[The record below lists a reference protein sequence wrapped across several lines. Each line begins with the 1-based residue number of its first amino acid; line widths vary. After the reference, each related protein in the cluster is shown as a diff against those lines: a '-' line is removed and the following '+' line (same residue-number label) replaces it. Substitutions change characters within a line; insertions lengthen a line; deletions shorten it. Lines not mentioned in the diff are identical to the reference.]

1 MSSTRVTLSVL
12 AIVAAIST
20 VEVRAQVS
28 DKAADV
34 NGMAIT
40 TADIDAKLGQNL
52 AQLQEQIYAM
62 RKKELE
68 SLIDQKLIEIEA
80 TKRGITMAALLE
92 AEITSGVPPATTA
105 DAEKFFKENKDLKGD
120 FKTLE
125 TQIKNYLT
133 ALKVQARQKE
143 YTKFLRMGAKID
155 VVLPRPPIF
164 RSEVNL
170 EGAPVRGEAN
180 APVTI
185 VEFSDF
191 HCPFC
196 RRVQPVLDELRTRYG
211 SKIKLVY
218 RDYPLDSLHPQ
229 ARSAAEAARC
239 AMDQN
244 KFWEFHD
251 RQFKVDDTSPA
262 ALNKIAK
269 ESGLN
274 MTEFDSCRSSN
285 KYKTLI
291 QASTLEGVALGL
303 SATPTFFINGR
314 MLMGS
319 QPFESFASIIDE
331 ELALRDNALKK

>member
-40 TADIDAKLGQNL
+40 TADIDAKLGQTL

-155 VVLPRPPIF
+155 VVLPQ
-164 RSEVNL
+164 ST
-170 EGAPVRGEAN
+170 ACA
-180 APVTI
+180 
-185 VEFSDF
+185 
-191 HCPFC
+191 
-196 RRVQPVLDELRTRYG
+196 RRTPDQVWVQD
-211 SKIKLVY
+211 
-218 RDYPLDSLHPQ
+218 Q
-229 ARSAAEAARC
+229 ARLSRLPPRQPPPASAR
-239 AMDQN
+239 
-244 KFWEFHD
+244 
-251 RQFKVDDTSPA
+251 
-262 ALNKIAK
+262 
-269 ESGLN
+269 
-274 MTEFDSCRSSN
+274 SCRS
-285 KYKTLI
+285 
-291 QASTLEGVALGL
+291 G
-303 SATPTFFINGR
+303 P
-314 MLMGS
+314 
-319 QPFESFASIIDE
+319 
-331 ELALRDNALKK
+331 LRDGPEQILGIP